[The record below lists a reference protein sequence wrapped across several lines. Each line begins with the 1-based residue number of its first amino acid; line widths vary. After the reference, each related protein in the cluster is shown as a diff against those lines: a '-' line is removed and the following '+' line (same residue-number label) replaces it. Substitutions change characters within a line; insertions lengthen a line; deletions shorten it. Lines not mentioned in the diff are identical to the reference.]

1 MANVRNDTISI
12 DFDHFVHIELFLPR
26 YKTEYHLVFIPL
38 HRLHLFRS
46 IGLFIGVW
54 RWSPILFFLCI
65 VQKPLTNGAYRLY
78 EQCLAEVSTVLTV
91 ADVPCYF
98 LRWRF
103 TPYDRWTGRLTGKGE
118 DGEGGKNWLNER
130 LIVVWRRGSLPIAWC
145 FTAGCITIDCRLHI
159 TNKRLWFFF
168 FFERCIN
175 PASIISDRKK

>member
-12 DFDHFVHIELFLPR
+12 DFDHFVH
-26 YKTEYHLVFIPL
+26 
-38 HRLHLFRS
+38 

-78 EQCLAEVSTVLTV
+78 EQCLAEVSTVLTI

-103 TPYDRWTGRLTGKGE
+103 TPYGRWTGRLTGKGE

-130 LIVVWRRGSLPIAWC
+130 IIVVWRRGSLPIAWC

>member
-46 IGLFIGVW
+46 RLIHRCLEVKPH
-54 RWSPILFFLCI
+54 SVFLCI

-78 EQCLAEVSTVLTV
+78 EQCLAEVSTVVTI

-103 TPYDRWTGRLTGKGE
+103 TPYDR
-118 DGEGGKNWLNER
+118 
-130 LIVVWRRGSLPIAWC
+130 
-145 FTAGCITIDCRLHI
+145 
-159 TNKRLWFFF
+159 
-168 FFERCIN
+168 
-175 PASIISDRKK
+175 